1 MWWKPYLPA
10 FFDIIIKAFV
20 LKDIVN
26 PNKVF
31 ISGYSAGGDG
41 IYHLAPMMAD
51 WLAGAA
57 MMAGHPNGVEIYNVR
72 NISFSVQVGGQDE
85 AYDRNQMGMRYI
97 NRMN

>member
-1 MWWKPYLPA
+1 MTLYNGFIPDGVIWVVLRSWEEAPDMWWKAYLPS

-20 LKDIVN
+20 LKGIAN

-41 IYHLAPMMAD
+41 IYHLASMMAD

-57 MMAGHPNGVEIYNVR
+57 MMAGHPNGV
-72 NISFSVQVGGQDE
+72 
-85 AYDRNQMGMRYI
+85 
-97 NRMN
+97 

>member
-1 MWWKPYLPA
+1 MWWKSYLPP

-26 PNKVF
+26 PNKIF

-51 WLAGAA
+51 WVAGAA
-57 MMAGHPNGVEIYNVR
+57 MMAGHPNSVEI
-72 NISFSVQVGGQDE
+72 
-85 AYDRNQMGMRYI
+85 
-97 NRMN
+97 

>member
-1 MWWKPYLPA
+1 MPP

-26 PNKVF
+26 PNKIF

-51 WLAGAA
+51 WVAGAA
-57 MMAGHPNGVEIYNVR
+57 MMAGHPNSVEI
-72 NISFSVQVGGQDE
+72 
-85 AYDRNQMGMRYI
+85 
-97 NRMN
+97 